1 MYFDTYVL
9 AMGRTGANAIGE
21 IFNSHPDINLPTVAL
36 NDLAI
41 NYHRLFAGPTKR
53 VNLYYQHTAKNAWHY
68 PVIEPYLTRQRM
80 LHLVRHPFDNLRSI
94 YNMNLYAAQIGNRN
108 QMPASTDFFSN
119 INEYAI
125 CNTLAT
131 GVPLYERFSQV
142 KCIEFNEMHS
152 DLLPATAKAVYQ
164 WLGLDPIRAQPL
176 ERAHSYN
183 DIMLLVTKEP
193 LWLQL
198 DTRHRL
204 PLYVGYD
211 RRQPGDGH
219 EAARGWSQYFRQL
232 ASLDLSGTDYGRTL
246 WLNQLQIWVNVPQLQ
261 ALPEALQREF
271 CQHAEPL
278 IAAELPRWVARLAAL
293 DAGARQ
299 GQITELPDIAK
310 QNILALCRPYLGEFY
325 RRFPHIEAIW
335 QLPS

>member
-21 IFNSHPDINLPTVAL
+21 MFNCHPDINLPTVVL

-41 NYHRLFAGPTKR
+41 NYHRLFAGPTKC

-108 QMPASTDFFSN
+108 PMSAATDFFSN

-142 KCIEFNEMHS
+142 KCIEFLEMHS

-164 WLGLDPIRAQPL
+164 WLGLDPTRARPL

-232 ASLDLSGTDYGRTL
+232 ASLDLSGTAYGRTL

-261 ALPEALQREF
+261 ALPEPLQREF

-278 IAAELPRWVARLAAL
+278 IAAEFPRWVARLAAL

-299 GQITELPDIAK
+299 GP
-310 QNILALCRPYLGEFY
+310 N
-325 RRFPHIEAIW
+325 H
-335 QLPS
+335 